1 MNANYY
7 KSRLIE
13 LLLNEDGTWGELT
26 ESLLK
31 LNFPKEEIDELL
43 NKQYIW
49 PKKDC
54 YWINWTKLGSKT
66 DYWEREYKKLEK
78 KCEEL
83 EKEVA
88 RLKEI

>member
-1 MNANYY
+1 M
-7 KSRLIE
+7 
-13 LLLNEDGTWGELT
+13 
-26 ESLLK
+26 
-31 LNFPKEEIDELL
+31 L

-66 DYWEREYKKLEK
+66 DYWEKEYKKLEK

-83 EKEVA
+83 EKEVEKQA
-88 RLKEI
+88 FEHHLLVDKYHHLTGEYNKVLIELAKAKDTI

>member
-31 LNFPKEEIDELL
+31 LNFPK
-43 NKQYIW
+43 
-49 PKKDC
+49 
-54 YWINWTKLGSKT
+54 
-66 DYWEREYKKLEK
+66 
-78 KCEEL
+78 
-83 EKEVA
+83 
-88 RLKEI
+88 